1 MVQDGKEINGIKMV
15 PFEKLILPTEVLDGE
30 QLDRAAEI
38 AEEVIDDKD
47 YPRFI
52 RINC

>member
-30 QLDRAAEI
+30 QLDRAAEVV
-38 AEEVIDDKD
+38 EEVVDVKNCPEFIDIE
-47 YPRFI
+47 Y
-52 RINC
+52 